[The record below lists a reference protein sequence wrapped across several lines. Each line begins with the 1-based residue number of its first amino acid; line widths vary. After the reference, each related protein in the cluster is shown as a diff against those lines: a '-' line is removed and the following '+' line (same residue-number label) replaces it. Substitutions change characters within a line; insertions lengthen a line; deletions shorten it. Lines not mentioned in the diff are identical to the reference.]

1 MGMIGINSKILL
13 GLIVLSLIFV
23 YNPIFAESDGNTHSI
38 SYGQVGTAVSLG
50 AHIQNPHDFPA
61 SASIEFVFED
71 IDSGNYWDDKK
82 HTGTADANSNFVTNQ
97 SYFLKN
103 TGKFFIHYVY
113 EIDGKP
119 IQDPATTEFV
129 IFKEYSDAALSG
141 CSPDHK
147 FVITPNY
154 GKAVCVFDDTVQK
167 LVQRGWVGNNIT
179 EMKHDS
185 FNEEQTIQVSFDI
198 LGYSDF
204 PDDFYFTG
212 DEIKISGHI
221 WAAQKDNLEEIPVI
235 IQISYDDDLID
246 IAQIPVSS
254 DGTFLH
260 SINVTG
266 PLWQQSGRYL
276 VTASYDSES
285 TQKSFG
291 FSTYY
296 DSVSVN
302 YFADLDSDDYEEL
315 CGYPVTHEMRQDV
328 VESLKQ
334 RHDDKVS
341 LVELNQG
348 IFTHVER
355 SLYLTD
361 MPRLQYWYEIKDGK
375 QVYFEID
382 ACAFDN
388 THTTYGQLGS
398 NYEPSQDII
407 IDGVHHNI
415 LPAPGSPLIYKD
427 SLLPVLDIDNCQRV
441 ADNYT
446 KEERP
451 KLFTRETTTFDAAW
465 ANQVFP
471 LMDYCTGIGDYE
483 LKTLDG
489 NINWSFT
496 EK

>member
-1 MGMIGINSKILL
+1 MNSKILL
-13 GLIVLSLIFV
+13 GFVLFSSLIFV
-23 YNPIFAESDGNTHSI
+23 FNPAFANPIDDTHSV
-38 SYGQVGTAVSLG
+38 SYGKVGTAVSLG
-50 AHIQNPHDFPA
+50 AHIQNPHDYPV

-97 SYFLKN
+97 SYFFKN
-103 TGKFFIHYVY
+103 TGKFFIHFVY
-113 EIDGKP
+113 EIDGKL
-119 IQDPATTEFV
+119 IKDRQTTEFI
-129 IFKEYSDAALSG
+129 IFKEYSDAALNG
-141 CSPDHK
+141 CSPEHK
-147 FVITPNY
+147 FVIKPNY
-154 GKAVCVFDDTVQK
+154 GKAVCVFDDTIQK
-167 LVQRGWVGNNIT
+167 LVQRGWVGNNLT
-179 EMKHDS
+179 EVKHDS
-185 FNEEQTIQVSFDI
+185 ENYAPIIEIAVDPSDSFYFSGDDIVITGSVWASEKTDLQKSPVLIQVGFE
-198 LGYSDF
+198 
-204 PDDFYFTG
+204 
-212 DEIKISGHI
+212 DE
-221 WAAQKDNLEEIPVI
+221 LV
-235 IQISYDDDLID
+235 D
-246 IAQIPVSS
+246 IAQVQLSP
-254 DGTFLH
+254 DGTFSHHLKAL
-260 SINVTG
+260 G
-266 PLWQQSGRYL
+266 PLWQQSGIYTI
-276 VTASYDSES
+276 TASYDAGSVAHN
-285 TQKSFG
+285 TFG

-296 DSVSVN
+296 QN
-302 YFADLDSDDYEEL
+302 NAEGYFANLDANNYEDL
-315 CGYPVTHEMRQDV
+315 CGYPVTHEMRKDI

-334 RHDDKVS
+334 RHDDTVS

-348 IFTHVER
+348 VFTHVDR

-388 THTTYGQLGS
+388 SQTTYVQLGP
-398 NYEPSQDII
+398 NYEQSQDII

-446 KEERP
+446 KEERS

-465 ANQVFP
+465 ENQVFP
-471 LMDYCTGIGDYE
+471 LMDYCTGIGTYE
-483 LKTLDG
+483 LKTHDG